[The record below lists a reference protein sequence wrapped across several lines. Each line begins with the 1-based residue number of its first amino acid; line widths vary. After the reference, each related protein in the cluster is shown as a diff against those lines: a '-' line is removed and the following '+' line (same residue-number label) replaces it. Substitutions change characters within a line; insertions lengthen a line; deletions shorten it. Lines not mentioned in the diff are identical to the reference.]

1 MHSGFNALGLKM
13 LFHGQF
19 NMTTV
24 IVVVQI
30 AEDCPATISSNNTTK
45 VQ

>member
-1 MHSGFNALGLKM
+1 MHSGFNALGLKI

-19 NMTTV
+19 NMVV